1 MDDPNAHTASVSG
14 EDQECPR
21 CQHTWDVLGLGE
33 YGTWSPFDDND
44 LICPDCGKN
53 LLED

>member
-1 MDDPNAHTASVSG
+1 MPDPNAHTASVIS
-14 EDQECPR
+14 EEQECPR
-21 CQHTWDVLGLGE
+21 CEYTWDVLGLGE
-33 YGTWSPFDDND
+33 YGQLNPFDPAD

>member
-1 MDDPNAHTASVSG
+1 MDDPHAHTVSTDT
-14 EDQECPR
+14 ESQMCPR
-21 CQHTWDVLGLGE
+21 CEYMWDILGMTE
-33 YGTWSPFDDND
+33 YGQFNPFDPAD